1 MGSLRV
7 GFVGEWYELD
17 EFDRFSFGRRADLE
31 LDTNPLLHGVVGR
44 FVHSEG
50 FWWLFNEGP
59 TLDLTVLDRQSD
71 SQVIVAPDTA
81 APLTYREA
89 ALRVSAGRAHYELEL
104 CHDHVGSSRGLFSS
118 SAEAARVADFGR
130 PVSLNAEQRQLVAIM
145 AESRLRNPLGPLIL
159 PTNAEAARR
168 LGWSVTKLN
177 RKLDHLCV
185 KFDKLG
191 VSGLRGSV
199 SRLASDRRRRLVDH
213 CLRSGLVCR
222 DDLDST
228 WFPDRLIA

>member
-7 GFVGEWYELD
+7 GFVGEWHELE
-17 EFDRFSFGRRADLE
+17 EFDRLTFGRQADLE

-59 TLDLTVLDRQSD
+59 ELDLMMLDRSSD

-89 ALRVSAGRAHYELEL
+89 ALRVNAGRAHYELEL
-104 CHDHVGSSRGLFSS
+104 RHDNVGSGFGESIEAGADADSRRSV
-118 SAEAARVADFGR
+118 R
-130 PVSLNAEQRQLVAIM
+130 LNAEQRQLLAIM

-213 CLRSGLVCR
+213 CVRSGLVSR
-222 DDLDST
+222 EDLESS